1 MTPKKSKEELKEMNH
16 YDLQILLF
24 SLLIK
29 FDTYDLRRLIKYIY
43 DNFYG

>member
-1 MTPKKSKEELKEMNH
+1 MTPKKSKEELKNINY

-29 FDTYDLRRLIKYIY
+29 LDTYDLRRLIKYVY
-43 DNFYG
+43 DEFYG